1 MALLTAE
8 PGADEDDPGAE
19 LEDILE
25 LLLPGELL
33 EEETAEPILEVLALV
48 GLELAPEAPVL
59 TLLLVLLIPLLL
71 LEEPEAAE
79 PVD

>member
-33 EEETAEPILEVLALV
+33 EEETAEPILEVLALF

-59 TLLLVLLIPLLL
+59 TLLLIPLLL
-71 LEEPEAAE
+71 LEEPEDAE